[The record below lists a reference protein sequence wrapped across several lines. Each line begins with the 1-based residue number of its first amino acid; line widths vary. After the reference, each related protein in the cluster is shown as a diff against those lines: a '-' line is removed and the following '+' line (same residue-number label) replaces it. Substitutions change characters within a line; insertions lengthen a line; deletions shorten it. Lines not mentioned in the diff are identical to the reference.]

1 MSNPTL
7 YLMLGLPGAGKTTA
21 SKIIHE
27 LTGAEHLWAD
37 HERREL
43 YGVPTYSHQ
52 ENMDLYEQLNRETEQ
67 LLKNGKSVIYDTNFG
82 FYKDRQLM
90 RRIAEEQ
97 HAVVK
102 LVWVVAPAD
111 LSRQRATDSTVRQPT
126 RVLGDDNGNMPLQKF
141 EHIRAS
147 FEAPTEQESYIQLDG
162 TQITKDYVAQQLGL

>member
-21 SKIIHE
+21 SKIIHD
-27 LTGAEHLWAD
+27 LTGAVHLWAD

-67 LLKNGKSVIYDTNFG
+67 LLKDGRSVIYDTNFG
-82 FYKDRQLM
+82 FLKDRQLM
-90 RRIAEEQ
+90 RHIAEKH
-97 HAVVK
+97 HAQVA
-102 LVWVVAPAD
+102 LIWVVAPAD
-111 LSRQRATDSTVRQPT
+111 LSRRRATDSTERQPT

-147 FEAPTEQESYIQLDG
+147 FEAPTDQEQYIQLDG
-162 TQITKDYVAQQLGL
+162 TKITKEYVAEKLGL